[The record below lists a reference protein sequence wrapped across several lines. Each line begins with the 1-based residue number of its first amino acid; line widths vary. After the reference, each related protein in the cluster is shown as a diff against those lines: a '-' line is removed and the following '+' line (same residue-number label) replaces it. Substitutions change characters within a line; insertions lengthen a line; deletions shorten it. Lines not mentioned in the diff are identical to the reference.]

1 MAAGNQNLLVSQPD
15 ALATAYGLVG
25 RGQRVLAD
33 LGAKPADKHLSRPE
47 LITLCEGMPPSWL
60 PSCTAAGTVEQV
72 SSVLDKYLAAG
83 ADELILHGV
92 VGERLAPL
100 ADYLAAEGG

>member
-1 MAAGNQNLLVSQPD
+1 
-15 ALATAYGLVG
+15 
-25 RGQRVLAD
+25 
-33 LGAKPADKHLSRPE
+33 
-47 LITLCEGMPPSWL
+47 MPPSWL
-60 PSCTAAGTVEQV
+60 PSCTAAGTLEQV
-72 SSVLDKYLAAG
+72 SSVLADYLAAG